1 MYEIRL
7 LIGRA
12 SVMPILFYSMDVFQF
27 LSEVSVAFNILTS
40 PPFLKC
46 LFFPW
51 NHTLLPY
58 GSLLLNLLLH
68 CTISEILTFLQVW
81 YQKLF
86 KSTFVL
92 YDSNHSNS
100 FISHP
105 NADGIWT
112 LYLLLPNDRADITFC
127 EGVTGVSNKICALNI
142 FSQNLI
148 LFPSC
153 ASL

>member
-7 LIGRA
+7 LIGRS

-51 NHTLLPY
+51 NRTLLPY

-68 CTISEILTFLQVW
+68 CTVSEILTFLQVW

-105 NADGIWT
+105 NADDSPTCIS
-112 LYLLLPNDRADITFC
+112 FC
-127 EGVTGVSNKICALNI
+127 PMTALTSPFVKVSNKICALNI

-153 ASL
+153 ASQ